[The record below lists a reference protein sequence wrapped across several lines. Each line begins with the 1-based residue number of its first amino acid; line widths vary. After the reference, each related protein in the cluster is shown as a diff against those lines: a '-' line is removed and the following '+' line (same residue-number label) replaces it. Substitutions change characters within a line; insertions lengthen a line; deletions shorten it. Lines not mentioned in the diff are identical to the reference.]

1 MAKLRHI
8 AVATKDPEK
17 TIEFYKKHFEME
29 VAGRIENDL
38 AQGYYLTDGVVSL
51 AILKFKI
58 PNSNRSW
65 DSENYTGIHHF
76 GFIVED
82 MEKAARALEADGS
95 ELACD
100 LLAVD
105 EAYPAPVASESSRLR
120 VHQAWRHGQVHLASY
135 DGRLTLLVPG
145 TSFSADL
152 TLEAVARLAKALGAS
167 PSSFAVHL
175 RLGG

>member
-38 AQGYYLTDGVVSL
+38 AQGYYLTDGVVCL

-95 ELACD
+95 ELAAD
-100 LLAVD
+100 RYEGRGADTVFYELKYTAPDDVVVD
-105 EAYPAPVASESSRLR
+105 ISQRGWV
-120 VHQAWRHGQVHLASY
+120 
-135 DGRLTLLVPG
+135 
-145 TSFSADL
+145 
-152 TLEAVARLAKALGAS
+152 GANGD
-167 PSSFAVHL
+167 V
-175 RLGG
+175 

>member
-8 AVATKDPEK
+8 AVATKDPEN
-17 TIEFYKKHFEME
+17 TSEFYKKHFEME

-38 AQGYYLTDGVVSL
+38 AHGYYLTDGVVCL

-82 MEKAARALEADGS
+82 MEKAAGALEADGS
-95 ELACD
+95 ELAAD
-100 LLAVD
+100 RYEGRGAETVYY
-105 EAYPAPVASESSRLR
+105 ERKYTAPDDVVLDISQRGW
-120 VHQAWRHGQVHLASY
+120 V
-135 DGRLTLLVPG
+135 
-145 TSFSADL
+145 
-152 TLEAVARLAKALGAS
+152 GANGD
-167 PSSFAVHL
+167 V
-175 RLGG
+175 

>member
-17 TIEFYKKHFEME
+17 TSEFYKKHFEME

-76 GFIVED
+76 GFKVEG
-82 MEKAARALEADGS
+82 MEEAQEQIISAGATKKQSAITDANGQARTGNVEVKFTGPDGITVDLS
-95 ELACD
+95 ETGWA
-100 LLAVD
+100 
-105 EAYPAPVASESSRLR
+105 
-120 VHQAWRHGQVHLASY
+120 
-135 DGRLTLLVPG
+135 
-145 TSFSADL
+145 
-152 TLEAVARLAKALGAS
+152 GAS
-167 PSSFAVHL
+167 KD
-175 RLGG
+175 

>member
-17 TIEFYKKHFEME
+17 TSEFYKKHFEME

-38 AQGYYLTDGVVSL
+38 AQGYYLTDGVVCL
-51 AILKFKI
+51 AILKFKV

-82 MEKAARALEADGS
+82 MEKAAGALEADGS
-95 ELACD
+95 ELAAD
-100 LLAVD
+100 RYEGRGEDTVFYELKYTAPDDVVVD
-105 EAYPAPVASESSRLR
+105 ISQRGWV
-120 VHQAWRHGQVHLASY
+120 G
-135 DGRLTLLVPG
+135 
-145 TSFSADL
+145 
-152 TLEAVARLAKALGAS
+152 ARGD
-167 PSSFAVHL
+167 V
-175 RLGG
+175 